1 MNIGALDRK
10 ITIQSNTQTKSSTT
24 GEVTYVWATLA
35 SVWATLTYPKGGTD
49 RNEAIEQG
57 RSTTITPVEFTIYY
71 RTGVTEGMRILY
83 DSEYFNIMRVNKVG
97 QRNEML
103 KLVTEK
109 KY

>member
-10 ITIQSNTQTKSSTT
+10 ITIQTNTQSKSATT
-24 GEVTYVWATLA
+24 GEVTYAWSTLA
-35 SVWATLTYPKGGTD
+35 SVWATVTYPRGGTD
-49 RNEAIEQG
+49 RNEATEQA
-57 RSTTITPVEFTIYY
+57 RETTTTPVEFTIWY
-71 RTGVTEGMRILY
+71 RTDVTEGMRILY

>member
-10 ITIQSNTQTKSSTT
+10 ITIQSNTQTKSATT
-24 GEVTYVWATLA
+24 GEVTYTWATLA
-35 SVWATLTYPKGGTD
+35 NVWATVTYPRGGTD
-49 RNEAIEQG
+49 RNEGVEEARET
-57 RSTTITPVEFTIYY
+57 SITPVEFTIYY
-71 RTGVTEGMRILY
+71 RTDVTEGMRILY

-97 QRNEML
+97 QRNEMI